1 MKRLV
6 SYIVAILLIVSCVGV
21 LVACGEASDGTGSG
35 SSGSGSALVGS
46 GYMSGSSN
54 MDSFA
59 LTKNKTIGVVDKGDT
74 IKQVSLLNLTGQ
86 DIKSFTIKHSFED
99 SFGANMME
107 ADDAFQL
114 DEVRD
119 VFYDIQPALD
129 AQAAKKSDTSSE
141 TTGNFSELSYDVQ
154 VTVADGTSY
163 VLHNFPFN
171 DMQQG
176 RILLQNGILF
186 LEYVNPW
193 TGDEV
198 ITRQA
203 EMDVKAEEEKAAAEE
218 ASRIAAE
225 QAAAWAAQQQAQQ
238 QQWAQQQQQYVA
250 PAPSNDSCI
259 GNSGLMY

>member
-1 MKRLV
+1 MRRLLSV
-6 SYIVAILLIVSCVGV
+6 ITAVLLIVCCVGA
-21 LVACGEASDGTGSG
+21 LVACGEAGAGKGSGFSG
-35 SSGSGSALVGS
+35 SSFAPS
-46 GYMSGSSN
+46 GYMSGSAN
-54 MDSFA
+54 ADA
-59 LTKNKTIGVVDKGDT
+59 IELTKNKTIGVVDKSDT
-74 IKQVSLLNLTGQ
+74 IKQITLLNLTGQ
-86 DIKSFTIKHSFED
+86 DITSFVIKHSYED
-99 SFGANMME
+99 AFGANMME
-107 ADDAFQL
+107 AEDVFKL

-129 AQAAKKSDTSSE
+129 AQAAKKSDTTTE
-141 TTGNFSELSYDVQ
+141 TTGNFSELTYDVQ

-163 VLHNFPFN
+163 VLHDFPFN
-171 DMQQG
+171 DMEQG

-198 ITRQA
+198 VTRQA
-203 EMDVKAEEEKAAAEE
+203 EMDIKAAEEKAAAEE

-250 PAPSNDSCI
+250 PAPATNNDSCI